1 MIHLAFDLMVGVG
14 SALIGLGAWY
24 GIAWWRRRDIPQTKW
39 FLRAVAISGI
49 ATILAMESGW
59 IVTEVGR
66 QPWVVQGIMRTKEAV
81 TGASGVWLTFSI
93 VLVLYTVLGV
103 GTVLVLRSL
112 ARRWREQGSDSVDV
126 PYGPREDPPSPV
138 VGGPG

>member
-1 MIHLAFDLMVGVG
+1 MSGVLA
-14 SALIGLGAWY
+14 I
-24 GIAWWRRRDIPQTKW
+24 I
-39 FLRAVAISGI
+39 
-49 ATILAMESGW
+49 AMEAGW

-66 QPWVVQGIMRTKEAV
+66 QPWVVQGIMRTEEAV

-103 GTVLVLRSL
+103 ATVLVLRRL
-112 ARRWREQGSDSVDV
+112 ARRWREAGSDAVEV
-126 PYGPREDPPSPV
+126 PYGPRDEPPPPV